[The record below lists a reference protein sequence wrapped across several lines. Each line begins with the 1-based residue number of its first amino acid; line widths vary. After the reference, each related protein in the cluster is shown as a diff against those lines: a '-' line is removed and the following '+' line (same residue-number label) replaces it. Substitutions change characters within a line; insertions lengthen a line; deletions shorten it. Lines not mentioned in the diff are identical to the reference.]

1 MISSIKFF
9 YNGLR
14 LNGSRTL
21 CRVGYSLDLD
31 AQTVTIYARS
41 GETLPRELFTVE
53 NDTDLYTDYFDD
65 DSTTLTPAHP
75 LYKFAAY
82 AAARADLRRLNS
94 RADYLRGRIST
105 PTPGTPCTPTH

>member
-41 GETLPRELFTVE
+41 GETLPHELFTVE
-53 NDTDLYTDYFDD
+53 NDTDLYTDYFDND
-65 DSTTLTPAHP
+65 RATLTQAHP

-82 AAARADLRRLNS
+82 AAARADLRRQNA
-94 RADYLRGRIST
+94 RADYLRDRIAA
-105 PTPGTPCTPTH
+105 PTPGTPCTPTP